1 MGGLLLL
8 KVPCSH
14 AFSGVLR
21 FWACLLPLD
30 FSFIRPG
37 VSRLLQPYSTDNK
50 TSKLMAKRFS
60 LFMDTQR
67 CSQSYMKKSRGRK
80 ETEVSRR
87 RKGGTREKTDRS
99 MQLSVPRVFSVVQ
112 IHPQRFTELD

>member
-8 KVPCSH
+8 KVPCSQ

-50 TSKLMAKRFS
+50 TSKLMAKR
-60 LFMDTQR
+60 
-67 CSQSYMKKSRGRK
+67 
-80 ETEVSRR
+80 
-87 RKGGTREKTDRS
+87 
-99 MQLSVPRVFSVVQ
+99 
-112 IHPQRFTELD
+112 HPEMFTELHEEEEREEGDRDEQEEKEGDSRGERHIYAVLFS